1 MVAKKSTSRTV
12 ARTRSTTGR
21 TRADGRRPLLV
32 YLDQEMIKELK
43 KVALDEDRAA
53 YEITEEAV
61 REWLATRKMSRSRKG
76 K

>member
-1 MVAKKSTSRTV
+1 MVSKKPVPKAT
-12 ARTRSTTGR
+12 AR

-32 YLDQEMIKELK
+32 YLDHDMIKQLK
-43 KVALDEDRAA
+43 KAALDEDRTA

-61 REWLATRKMSRSRKG
+61 GKWLATRKVSRKRKG